1 MARVSV
7 EDCLQRIDNRFELVH
22 LAAKRVRQLRRGSS
36 ALVACDNKDVV
47 TSLREIA
54 AGGITIEN
62 VEAFEATIPEEIETF
77 PVFDPD
83 DTDERVEKTG
93 RDLRGEPVFIV

>member
-7 EDCLQRIDNRFELVH
+7 EDCLQRIENRFELVH
-22 LAAKRVRQLRRGSS
+22 LAAKRVRQIRRGSA

-62 VEAFEATIPEEIETF
+62 IEAFESTIPEEIETF
-77 PVFDPD
+77 PVFDAD
-83 DTDERVEKTG
+83 DTDDE
-93 RDLRGEPVFIV
+93 